1 MKPMHIAM
9 ALFSAAMF
17 FVLAGV
23 FMGVQLELD
32 GTKLVVDTAADIRW
46 QWIFIGTA
54 VVFFFQLLRPMF
66 QKAVKHVSGPKF
78 ILPAIDGSTVKQ
90 KLFLMALLVIAVAW
104 PFMVSRGSV
113 DIATMTMIYII
124 LGLGLNVVVGLSG
137 LLVLGYGGFY
147 AIGAYTFA
155 LLNHYYGLGFWTCL
169 PLAGLV
175 SAAAGFLLGFPV
187 LRLRG
192 DYLAIVTL
200 GFGEIVRILLLNNTE
215 ITGGPN
221 GISQIPK
228 PTLFG
233 LEFSRS
239 TREGGWDTFSNFFG
253 VKYDP
258 SDRVIFLYLV
268 ALLLVVLSL
277 FVINRLL
284 RMPLGRAWEALRE
297 DEIACRS
304 LGLSPTRI
312 KLTAFTISAA
322 FAGFAGTLFAAR
334 QGFVSPESFTF
345 AESAFVLAIV
355 VLGGMGSQFA
365 VILAAVLLVVSRELM
380 RDFNEYS
387 MLMLG
392 GLMVLMMIWRP
403 QGLLPMTRP
412 QLKLKSGQAKGERM
426 SQPLLA
432 VNGLM
437 MRFGGLLAVNNV
449 SLELREREI
458 VSLIGPNGAGKTT
471 VFNCLTGF
479 YKPTG
484 GTITLRER
492 HLEGLPGQ
500 QIARMGVVR
509 TFQHVRLFR
518 EMTVIENLLVAQHQQ
533 LKTGLFSGLLKTPA
547 FRRAQSEAL
556 DRAATWLERIGLL
569 EHANRQ
575 ASNLAYGDQRR
586 LEIARCMVTQ
596 PEILMLDEPAAGLNP
611 KETKELDE
619 LIAELRNHHNTTIL
633 LIEHDM
639 KLVMGISDRIY
650 VVNQGTPLANGTPEE
665 IRNNPDVIRAY
676 LGEA

>member
-1 MKPMHIAM
+1 M
-9 ALFSAAMF
+9 
-17 FVLAGV
+17 
-23 FMGVQLELD
+23 
-32 GTKLVVDTAADIRW
+32 
-46 QWIFIGTA
+46 
-54 VVFFFQLLRPMF
+54 
-66 QKAVKHVSGPKF
+66 
-78 ILPAIDGSTVKQ
+78 
-90 KLFLMALLVIAVAW
+90 
-104 PFMVSRGSV
+104 
-113 DIATMTMIYII
+113 
-124 LGLGLNVVVGLSG
+124 
-137 LLVLGYGGFY
+137 
-147 AIGAYTFA
+147 
-155 LLNHYYGLGFWTCL
+155 
-169 PLAGLV
+169 
-175 SAAAGFLLGFPV
+175 
-187 LRLRG
+187 
-192 DYLAIVTL
+192 
-200 GFGEIVRILLLNNTE
+200 
-215 ITGGPN
+215 
-221 GISQIPK
+221 
-228 PTLFG
+228 
-233 LEFSRS
+233 
-239 TREGGWDTFSNFFG
+239 
-253 VKYDP
+253 
-258 SDRVIFLYLV
+258 IFLYLV

-365 VILAAVLLVVSRELM
+365 VILAAILLVVSRELM

-403 QGLLPMTRP
+403 QGSANDARAVEAE
-412 QLKLKSGQAKGERM
+412 KRSGERRAGM
-426 SQPLLA
+426 SQPLLS
-432 VNGLM
+432 VSGLM

-484 GTITLRER
+484 GIIMLRDQ